1 MRRRPCVSTS
11 LAVLLAATLLV
22 PAAAGGQ
29 EEASDAWQAPRTPNG
44 RPDLQGVWD
53 FRSLTPLERP
63 EAIADQDVF
72 TAEEAAQ
79 FTEERLAAL
88 DKDQPG
94 PDGRIPLSGGYN
106 DFWWDYGRELTD
118 DLRTSL
124 VVDPPYGWL
133 PGLPSAGRV
142 RAAAG
147 RAALGRDAHGPEDRG
162 AFERCIL
169 GFNAGPPMNP
179 SAYNNNM
186 QLFQT
191 ADHVV
196 ILNEMVH
203 DARIVP
209 LDGSDHLPDDV
220 RQWRGDSR
228 GRWDGDTLVIETR
241 NFTDK
246 TSFRG
251 TGPDLHLVERFTRV
265 EDGILLYEYTVT
277 DPESFERPWSVAVP
291 MQKNDLPVF
300 EYACHE
306 GNYGMLNLMVSAR
319 AEDARKAAEAGG
331 SAR

>member
-1 MRRRPCVSTS
+1 
-11 LAVLLAATLLV
+11 
-22 PAAAGGQ
+22 
-29 EEASDAWQAPRTPNG
+29 
-44 RPDLQGVWD
+44 
-53 FRSLTPLERP
+53 
-63 EAIADQDVF
+63 
-72 TAEEAAQ
+72 
-79 FTEERLAAL
+79 
-88 DKDQPG
+88 
-94 PDGRIPLSGGYN
+94 
-106 DFWWDYGRELTD
+106 
-118 DLRTSL
+118 
-124 VVDPPYGWL
+124 
-133 PGLPSAGRV
+133 
-142 RAAAG
+142 
-147 RAALGRDAHGPEDRG
+147 
-162 AFERCIL
+162 
-169 GFNAGPPMNP
+169 MNP

-209 LDGSDHLPDDV
+209 LDASDHLPDGV

-241 NFTDK
+241 NFTAK

-251 TGPDLHLVERFTRV
+251 TGPGLHLVERFTRV

-319 AEDARKAAEAGG
+319 AEDARKAAEGG
-331 SAR
+331 R